1 MTQLSRIVLTG
12 GGTGGHIYPALA
24 LCRYLQK
31 QYPNLEVLYIGTEK
45 GLESTIVPKAGLSF
59 ETINIQGIKRSLSL
73 ENLKTLWL
81 LFNSTSKARQILKDF
96 KPDIV
101 IGTGGY
107 VAAPVIYA
115 AHKLGIPTIIHEQNS
130 VVGLTN
136 KWLSRYSDRIA
147 VAFEDAF
154 SDFKK
159 YADKTI
165 LVGNPR
171 GQEVIEEPVDRNILK
186 DQFDL
191 DPDKA
196 TVLIFGGSRGAPS
209 INQAAF
215 DAMNYWQDVPYQV
228 IIATGTE
235 HYDTFMQQA
244 QLSYEDLPQ
253 NIKIVPYI
261 DQMPTVFQAV
271 DLVVCRSG
279 ATTLTEL
286 TALGIASIL
295 IPSPYVT
302 NNHQEH
308 NAKALADRG
317 AAEMIYQ
324 AELTGETLSQ
334 KVEQLMINEEQRT
347 NMAHLAYEL
356 GIRDANTRLD
366 QQIQLLMKD
375 DQ

>member
-1 MTQLSRIVLTG
+1 MSDLNRIVLTG

-31 QYPNLEVLYIGTEK
+31 QHPHLEVLYIGTEK
-45 GLESTIVPKAGLSF
+45 GLESTIVPKTGLKFS
-59 ETINIQGIKRSLSL
+59 TVNIQGLKRSLSL
-73 ENLKTLWL
+73 ENFKTLWL
-81 LFNSTSKARQILKDF
+81 MFNSTAQARQILKEF
-96 KPDIV
+96 KPDVV

-115 AHKLGIPTIIHEQNS
+115 AHKLNIPTIIHEQNS

-136 KWLSRYSDRIA
+136 KWLSRYADRIA
-147 VAFEDAF
+147 IAFEDAINDF
-154 SDFKK
+154 SK
-159 YADKTI
+159 YIDKTV

-171 GQEVIEEPVDRNILK
+171 GQEVIEAPVNRDILK
-186 DQFDL
+186 EQFGL
-191 DPDKA
+191 DPQKP

-215 DAMNYWQDVPYQV
+215 EGVNYWQDVPYQV
-228 IIATGTE
+228 IIATGSD
-235 HYDTFMQQA
+235 HYETFMQQLH
-244 QLSYEDLPQ
+244 LSYEMLPK
-253 NIKIVPYI
+253 NIKVVPYI
-261 DQMPTVFQAV
+261 DQMPTVFRAV

-295 IPSPYVT
+295 VPSPYVT

-308 NAKALADRG
+308 NAKALVDRG

-324 AELTGETLSQ
+324 VELTGETLSKRVQ
-334 KVEQLMINEEQRT
+334 TLMTNSKQRIS
-347 NMAHLAYEL
+347 MAQAAYTL
-356 GIRDANTRLD
+356 GVRDANTRLD
-366 QQIQLLMKD
+366 NLIQQMLED
-375 DQ
+375 

>member
-45 GLESTIVPKAGLSF
+45 GLESTIVPKAGLRF
-59 ETINIQGIKRSLSL
+59 EAINIQGIKRSLSL

-81 LFNSTSKARQILKDF
+81 LFNSASKARQILKDF

-235 HYDTFMQQA
+235 HYDTFMQRA
-244 QLSYEDLPQ
+244 QLSYEDFPQ